1 MGTWDVRLIS
11 ASYVMEDEEPVVELY
26 GKSRDKQSVTVLVH
40 GFRPYLF
47 AVNPTDALE
56 KQLAEDGEVISTE
69 RDTLLYRASDT
80 PVLKVTIRSPW
91 KVSEYR
97 NKFKRMGF
105 DTLASDIPLN
115 HRFFYVFK

>member
-47 AVNPTDALE
+47 AVNPTEALE
-56 KQLAEDGEVISTE
+56 RQLSEDQEVAAQLVQSLEMFGVECFFSERSISSGTLWPAEIETQLKQ
-69 RDTLLYRASDT
+69 
-80 PVLKVTIRSPW
+80 PVFRRRTAKLPKP
-91 KVSEYR
+91 
-97 NKFKRMGF
+97 
-105 DTLASDIPLN
+105 
-115 HRFFYVFK
+115 